1 MSAAVRF
8 CGSGGHRKVTRLRLD
23 SYGNVK
29 SSDMIRGHYTSLL
42 VFDND
47 GNQIGDVSVQNE
59 DVN

>member
-1 MSAAVRF
+1 MRF